1 MSSFER
7 GNRGLGRQSGTAA
20 IMALAA
26 VLFLSACTVQPVYGP
41 TASGASV
48 TQTLR
53 AIAIE
58 PVDTRVAQVVRNRL
72 IF

>member
-20 IMALAA
+20 VMTFAA

-41 TASGASV
+41 VPGGDSV
-48 TQTLR
+48 SQTLR
-53 AIAIE
+53 SITIE
-58 PVDTRVAQVVRNRL
+58 PVGTLTNTVA
-72 IF
+72 